1 MSLSVL
7 TCILSASRLI
17 SASVSIWPTVLSSV
31 LASTLAAT
39 SASTTT
45 TSVLHSHHL
54 VCRLVSRSPHLLKCQ
69 PAFCPVARLLH
80 GPVSPSFSASSF
92 NILSSGL
99 LIVSV
104 LVSTLP
110 SVSPISWTASCLAC
124 QPACGQTPRLSHRKV
139 YQEMFRPP
147 TPLVCKPARR
157 AVRRPLDCVVC
168 CQVSRPPPQL
178 TWQSGCRRVPRSRNH

>member
-45 TSVLHSHHL
+45 TSVLPSHHL
-54 VCRLVSRSPHLLKCQ
+54 VCRLMSRSPHLLKCQ

-92 NILSSGL
+92 IVFRVVDSECLGLHIAQCLANFLDCFLSS
-99 LIVSV
+99 VPASV
-104 LVSTLP
+104 
-110 SVSPISWTASCLAC
+110 WTNASA
-124 QPACGQTPRLSHRKV
+124 
-139 YQEMFRPP
+139 F
-147 TPLVCKPARR
+147 
-157 AVRRPLDCVVC
+157 
-168 CQVSRPPPQL
+168 
-178 TWQSGCRRVPRSRNH
+178 TWQSVSGNVSASNSASV